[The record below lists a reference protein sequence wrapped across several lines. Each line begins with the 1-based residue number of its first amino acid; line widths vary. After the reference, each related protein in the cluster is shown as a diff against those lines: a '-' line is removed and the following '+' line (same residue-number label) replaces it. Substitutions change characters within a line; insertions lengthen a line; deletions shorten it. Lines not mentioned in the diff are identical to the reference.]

1 MTRRTPGHER
11 TLTEDPQFTALSAAV
26 VAALA
31 GPPGDVFA
39 PPVPTPP
46 RRAALQ
52 SVTAQRDQPPVAISD
67 TPGANDS
74 VTNLSK
80 PSETD
85 TDPNLALAVAAP
97 AEWPAELP
105 AGVQPGR
112 SEGRPVERP
121 PVRSV
126 GSAVGPVVERSV
138 GSVAA
143 PVVERPIASAVEL
156 PVGWAVEP
164 HIEPPAQPHLDPSA
178 ELSAELFAARHAGP
192 TVASAV
198 DTLAALWLDRG
209 GPRDRTVRDLLV
221 AHYGPL
227 VRAVAARMAVGL
239 PASVE
244 VSDLVQAGVFGLL
257 DAIARFDPTRGIRFE
272 TYAAQ
277 RIRGAMLD
285 ELRAQDW
292 VPRTVRS
299 RIREIER
306 TREQL
311 ERRLGRAPDRREIAA
326 ELGLPLRELVRA
338 GQHRRLVSVEA
349 LAESASSVAES
360 VVDESAPDPAEVF
373 ALQETHRELAAAVRL
388 LDERDRL
395 VVQLYYVENRTLAE
409 IGRLLGVTESRV
421 CQLHARMVVRLRG
434 RLEERAAG

>member
-1 MTRRTPGHER
+1 MARRTPGHER
-11 TLTEDPQFTALSAAV
+11 PLTEDLQFTALSAAV

-105 AGVQPGR
+105 AGAQPER

-121 PVRSV
+121 PVRPA
-126 GSAVGPVVERSV
+126 GSA
-138 GSVAA
+138 AA

-373 ALQETHRELAAAVRL
+373 ALHETHRELAAAVRL